1 MKLSESVKTPLKVAS
16 QKTEVEN
23 PLPPRKILT
32 SKKERQLFCSKS
44 NVKFKL
50 LCLMFIYLANNNK

>member
-23 PLPPRKILT
+23 PLTPRRILT

-50 LCLMFIYLANNNK
+50 LSNVYISSKQ

>member
-1 MKLSESVKTPLKVAS
+1 MKLCESVKTPLKVAS
-16 QKTEVEN
+16 KKPEVEN
-23 PLPPRKILT
+23 PLPPRRILT

-50 LCLMFIYLANNNK
+50 LSNVYISSKQ

>member
-1 MKLSESVKTPLKVAS
+1 MKLSKSVKTPLKVAL

-23 PLPPRKILT
+23 HLLPLVILT
-32 SKKERQLFCSKS
+32 SKNERQLFCSKS